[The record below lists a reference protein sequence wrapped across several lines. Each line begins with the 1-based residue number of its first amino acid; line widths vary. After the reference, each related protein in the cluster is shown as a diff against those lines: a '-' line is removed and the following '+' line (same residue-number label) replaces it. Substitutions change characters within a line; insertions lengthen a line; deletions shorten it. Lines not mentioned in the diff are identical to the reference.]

1 MTQSLTFVC
10 DLSITIYNAM
20 GNKNEMKSTLTEEFK
35 AKGIQFLLF
44 FGNANGKTEYMLF
57 DAFSR
62 PYIERWSLQQT

>member
-20 GNKNEMKSTLTEEFK
+20 ENKNEMKSTLTEEFK

-44 FGNANGKTEYMLF
+44 FGNANCNTEYMLF

-62 PYIERWSLQQT
+62 PYIER